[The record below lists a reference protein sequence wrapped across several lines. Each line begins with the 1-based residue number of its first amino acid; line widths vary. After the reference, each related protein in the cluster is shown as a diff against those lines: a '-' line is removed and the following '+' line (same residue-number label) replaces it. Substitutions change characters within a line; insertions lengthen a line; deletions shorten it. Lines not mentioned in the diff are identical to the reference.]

1 MDTISKAIKTLSD
14 AIEKIC
20 EGIGILSVAAF
31 VVVISLQVVCRNF
44 LKISMVW
51 ANDISVVCFV
61 WAVFLGS
68 AIAVRHRAHYVLAFL
83 PERFEKSNCFLD
95 IVGDIAG
102 IIFFHVLIRYGYD
115 YTIMGLKRM
124 STAINIPQ
132 AYFFMCIPLSG
143 CFMMWYTILDIVS
156 DVKKMVLLVNGK
168 KEVNN
173 G

>member
-1 MDTISKAIKTLSD
+1 MKAISNFVKVFSD
-14 AIEKIC
+14 LIEKVC
-20 EGIGILSVAAF
+20 EGIGTLSVAAF
-31 VVVISLQVVCRNF
+31 VVIISLQVVCRNF
-44 LKISMVW
+44 LKIPMVW

-83 PERFEKSNCFLD
+83 PDRFEKSNCLLD
-95 IVGDIAG
+95 IISNIAG
-102 IIFFHVLIRYGYD
+102 IIFFYVLIRYGSV
-115 YTIMGLKRM
+115 YTIMGMKRL

-143 CFMMWYTILDIVS
+143 CFMMWYTLIH
-156 DVKKMVLLVNGK
+156 LVNDVRRMISLFNK
-168 KEVNN
+168 KGDLN

>member
-1 MDTISKAIKTLSD
+1 MKTISKTVKLLSD
-14 AIEKIC
+14 IIEKTC
-20 EGIGILSVAAF
+20 EGIGVLAVAAF
-31 VVVISLQVVCRNF
+31 VIVISLQVVCRNF

-83 PERFEKSNCFLD
+83 PDRFKKLNCLLD
-95 IVGDIAG
+95 IVGDISG
-102 IIFFHVLIRYGYD
+102 IIFFYVLIRYGYA

-132 AYFFMCIPLSG
+132 AYFFACIPLSG
-143 CFMMWYTILDIVS
+143 CFMMWYTILDIVK
-156 DVKKMVLLVNGK
+156 DVSKMVLLLSGK
-168 KEVNN
+168 KEDIH